1 MDNSVEIEIVNAIK
15 ILSDNTSTVTS
26 RKKPTKRV
34 IFDYVKG
41 NNENFNENLF
51 TEASTNLE
59 SRKKIYHREGKDKY
73 YISDTDNTQ
82 SQEKQTDDAEERDLI
97 DMIKCS
103 MLEEKLKD
111 REIINLLKDELNF
124 LKTEIIAKNNII
136 TDLMHSVKLNI
147 STVETRCC
155 MHSNRR
161 DECNITA
168 SNNERLKNDH
178 HSGGLNSNISQTELN
193 DKEHSKNTKDV
204 TRKDYSD
211 DVDDATRK
219 HSLPNIEVI
228 GDSDL
233 SAINPKGLSNKNN
246 VVVRNHPGSTTE
258 DIKSHIIPSLK
269 KNRDLI
275 IIHTG
280 TNDITNKVETI
291 LNLQSIV
298 NTIKKKSANT
308 KICISSLFVR
318 KDKKGIEIKVSELN
332 RQLKT
337 FCEENLIHFLSNENI
352 DESCLGRGKLH
363 LNRKGSKLFALNLIS
378 FMKPFY

>member
-1 MDNSVEIEIVNAIK
+1 M
-15 ILSDNTSTVTS
+15 
-26 RKKPTKRV
+26 
-34 IFDYVKG
+34 
-41 NNENFNENLF
+41 
-51 TEASTNLE
+51 
-59 SRKKIYHREGKDKY
+59 
-73 YISDTDNTQ
+73 
-82 SQEKQTDDAEERDLI
+82 
-97 DMIKCS
+97 
-103 MLEEKLKD
+103 
-111 REIINLLKDELNF
+111 
-124 LKTEIIAKNNII
+124 
-136 TDLMHSVKLNI
+136 
-147 STVETRCC
+147 
-155 MHSNRR
+155 
-161 DECNITA
+161 
-168 SNNERLKNDH
+168 
-178 HSGGLNSNISQTELN
+178 
-193 DKEHSKNTKDV
+193 
-204 TRKDYSD
+204 
-211 DVDDATRK
+211 
-219 HSLPNIEVI
+219 PNIEVI
-228 GDSDL
+228 GDSHL

-352 DESCLGRGKLH
+352 DESCLGRGKLL